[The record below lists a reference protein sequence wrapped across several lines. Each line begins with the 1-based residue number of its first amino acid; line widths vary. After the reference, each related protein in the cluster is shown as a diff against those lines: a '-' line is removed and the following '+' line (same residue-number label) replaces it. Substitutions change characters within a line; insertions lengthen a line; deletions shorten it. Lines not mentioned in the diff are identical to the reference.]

1 MASLNTKV
9 AFEQML
15 PSGHVI
21 SLHSLESQ
29 MLDFNFLISYGSVS
43 GFPPPVKPAFP
54 LDGAVWHFAVQTL
67 QSLWCGTFYFECHFF
82 CVIQCINTS
91 FSVVQMKRKSPA
103 KRSKHQGLY
112 LVTLVP

>member
-43 GFPPPVKPAFP
+43 GFPLLLNLPFHWM
-54 LDGAVWHFAVQTL
+54 GQ
-67 QSLWCGTFYFECHFF
+67 CGTSQFKHYNHCGVAPFILNATFF
-82 CVIQCINTS
+82 V
-91 FSVVQMKRKSPA
+91 
-103 KRSKHQGLY
+103 
-112 LVTLVP
+112 